1 MISNQLNHIQ
11 SLRAIS
17 VLFVFFYHLKSSIFQ
32 NGFLGVDI
40 FFVISGLVIT
50 LKLYE
55 NYNKTNKINIKEF
68 FIKRVKRIYPVLIF
82 FLLTTFLIIL
92 IFSPIDT
99 QLSRFKTFIFALFG
113 LSNLS
118 YLITKNDYFDTVFKD
133 PFHHTWSLGVEEQFY
148 IVYPFLLTVFFFLFK
163 KQVSKIILTLI
174 FLIIV
179 GVYTT
184 FYYSEDRILIF
195 YLPFFRF
202 WQFLFGGLIFFLLTK
217 YKKENSLVSLLSFFM
232 IFLIVF
238 SQNSLN
244 EFYKLFLVTF
254 FSGIFLLFYNKKNF
268 LNFFFNN
275 KKIIYLGNISYSL
288 YLWHLPIIYF
298 YDLYFVNSLI
308 RIPIIFIIS
317 LFISSLSYKF
327 IEQKFRYYKF
337 NKIIKKRYMHLFVS
351 LTIIFLLSFYFVFQK
366 PSYENDLKKNVKNL
380 VVKLNYLE
388 QKFNY
393 SNRAVFY
400 KHSING
406 NEIYRFCRENS
417 KESSLNFLN
426 LKNECL
432 KNNTTKKI
440 FFLEGNSHTANF
452 VTMFEN
458 SKFVENFYYTHTNNI
473 EVNNNKK
480 NKKIN
485 ELSVQFDEFFYVTAV
500 ANLDEF
506 KLIKEK
512 LKNLNQNIKNLIIGP
527 IPTFTD
533 DKIEVLECFIKQID
547 CFFDTSNNLKSKE
560 IINRKIKKLA
570 QSNRIFFYNP
580 FRGLCPTE
588 ICYVYNQETDLLSHR
603 DDSHL
608 TIEGSKMLVPHFYK
622 YYKKFLN

>member
-118 YLITKNDYFDTVFKD
+118 YLITKDDYFDTVFKD